1 MIRVKALT
9 VRREQE
15 IKEALTVRVIE
26 AMSPPLGFTEVVMNL
41 EELMEAAAEKR
52 KEGAVLTIKISKETK
67 KVVKNP
73 MSLIY
78 RTIPLVVNFIAAVPM
93 KATAV
98 RRERA
103 CISIPPLQKSKRG
116 VTVLKK
122 EKRTRVVEIVRT

>member
-1 MIRVKALT
+1 ML
-9 VRREQE
+9 REQE
-15 IKEALTVRVIE
+15 IKEAQTVRAIE
-26 AMSPPLGFTEVVMNL
+26 AMYLLQGFTEAVMNPK
-41 EELMEAAAEKR
+41 ELMEAAVEKK
-52 KEGAVLTIKISKETK
+52 KEGAVLRIKIIKETK

-78 RTIPLVVNFIAAVPM
+78 RTIPLVVNFIAVVPM

-103 CISIPPLQKSKRG
+103 SISIPPLQKSKRE